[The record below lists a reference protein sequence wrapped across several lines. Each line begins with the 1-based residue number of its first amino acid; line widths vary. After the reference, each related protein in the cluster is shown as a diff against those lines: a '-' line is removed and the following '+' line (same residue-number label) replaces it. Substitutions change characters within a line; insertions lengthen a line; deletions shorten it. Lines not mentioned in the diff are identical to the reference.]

1 MPPMAQSYY
10 GDQIGPGPWLI
21 GAGHL
26 LAEGGNRLLP
36 EQRAVEV
43 WPSSGE
49 PRRIEQTAVL
59 EAGAEFPGLQL
70 ELGEIWA
77 G

>member
-43 WPSSGE
+43 WPS
-49 PRRIEQTAVL
+49 RRT
-59 EAGAEFPGLQL
+59 PPT
-70 ELGEIWA
+70 
-77 G
+77 

>member
-1 MPPMAQSYY
+1 MAQSYY

-26 LAEGGNRLLP
+26 LAECGNRQLP
-36 EQRAVEV
+36 EERAVEV
-43 WPSSGE
+43 RPASGE
-49 PRRIEQTAVL
+49 PRRLEQAAVL

>member
-1 MPPMAQSYY
+1 MAQSYN
-10 GDQIGPGPWLI
+10 GDQIGPGPCLI
-21 GAGHL
+21 RAGHL
-26 LAEGGNRLLP
+26 LAECGNRQLP
-36 EQRAVEV
+36 EERAVEV
-43 WPSSGE
+43 RPASGE
-49 PRRIEQTAVL
+49 PRRLEQAAVL